1 MEERRELWQD
11 LKSHQDSPMIRNKP
25 WLVFGD
31 FNEILD
37 EEEHSGNEDMSLVS
51 NGMREFQSMAN
62 YCSLID
68 MSYQG
73 PKLTWS
79 NKRDNDL
86 ICKKLDRTLMNDSWL
101 QKFP

>member
-1 MEERRELWQD
+1 M
-11 LKSHQDSPMIRNKP
+11 
-25 WLVFGD
+25 FGD

-37 EEEHSGNEDMSLVS
+37 EEEHSGNEDMSIALNVV
-51 NGMREFQSMAN
+51 RDFQSVAN

-86 ICKKLDRTLMNDSWL
+86 ICKKLVRTLMYDSWL
-101 QKFP
+101 QKFPQSYCVFEAGGCSDHMRCQIVIQEGMT